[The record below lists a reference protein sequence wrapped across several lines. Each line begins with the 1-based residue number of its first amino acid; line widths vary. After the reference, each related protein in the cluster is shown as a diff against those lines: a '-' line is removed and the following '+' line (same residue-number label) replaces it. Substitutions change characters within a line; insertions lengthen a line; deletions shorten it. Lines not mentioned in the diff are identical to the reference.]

1 MLGAGLPFFTQ
12 LEKTGKQAEPGTV
25 KVVELS
31 PSELQRIPQSPP
43 IPTPQILPSVT
54 QSIPPASQ
62 SAPPPISP
70 NSKTVPFSPMR
81 VPLENVTP
89 TPTPTQKPQE
99 VIPQRQPKPPSFN
112 SKVSIKQK
120 PKSNQSSV
128 TNPKSKPKQSSASAD
143 TNLKS
148 SPTAVTTPTS
158 TPVPTPAPTQS
169 PKILTVPLPSS
180 SSIPTGNDGGDTPPT
195 TPTRNPQAQSPAGS
209 GSQTSVPAKSTSASP
224 SSAQSPTNST
234 GNGSSNAGDYGG
246 YTQAVAARTSN
257 YVNKYPNIKPYL
269 LKSLVLKYP
278 PDTPCPNTKRPP
290 FIILM
295 VGFDKVP
302 QNQDGNILGDNTSQP
317 LDNKKSYFGD
327 RQILDST
334 DLLDKS
340 VTAGFAAATEA
351 EKNRP
356 EADRS
361 LPVLYYYKVQFDPA
375 TCKN

>member
-31 PSELQRIPQSPP
+31 PSELQRIPQAPP

-54 QSIPPASQ
+54 QPFPPASQ

-148 SPTAVTTPTS
+148 SPTAVTTPT
-158 TPVPTPAPTQS
+158 PVPTPAPTQS

-209 GSQTSVPAKSTSASP
+209 GSQTSVPANSTSASP
-224 SSAQSPTNST
+224 SSTNST
-234 GNGSSNAGDYGG
+234 GNGSSNGGDYGG

-356 EADRS
+356 EADRG